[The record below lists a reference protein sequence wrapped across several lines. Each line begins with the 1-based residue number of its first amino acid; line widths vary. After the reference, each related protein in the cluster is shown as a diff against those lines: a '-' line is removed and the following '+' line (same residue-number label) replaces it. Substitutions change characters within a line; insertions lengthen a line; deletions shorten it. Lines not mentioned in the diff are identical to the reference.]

1 MKNNL
6 FKFAALSA
14 GLFLLAA
21 GCVKPETPAD
31 PEPEF
36 PSEVLQ
42 KTVLAG
48 ESVEIPFTA
57 NLDWSIEIEGDGVL
71 NYFWIDDNGTHE
83 SKVSGEA
90 GEHTVTV
97 RFSDEQE
104 LDNNRKCIVNL
115 TMGGQTRKIAEID
128 RLKINRTLVVKV
140 AEAFETAFRKVDGN
154 YVYNDVPEG
163 TTVKFISFP

>member
-1 MKNNL
+1 MKKSL
-6 FKFAALSA
+6 FKFAAVLA
-14 GLFLLAA
+14 GLSLLAA
-21 GCVKPETPAD
+21 SCIEQETPQA
-31 PEPEF
+31 PEAIF

-90 GEHTVTV
+90 GDHMVTV
-97 RFSDEQE
+97 QFSDEEAQ
-104 LDNNRKCIVNL
+104 
-115 TMGGQTRKIAEID
+115 
-128 RLKINRTLVVKV
+128 RLMR
-140 AEAFETAFRKVDGN
+140 
-154 YVYNDVPEG
+154 EG
-163 TTVKFISFP
+163 MAH

>member
-71 NYFWIDDNGTHE
+71 NYFWIDDNGSKA
-83 SKVSGEA
+83 SKVKGTA
-90 GEHTVTV
+90 GEQVVTV
-97 RFSDEQE
+97 KFSEEEE
-104 LDNNRKCIVNL
+104 LDNNRTCVVKL
-115 TMGGQTRKIAEID
+115 TMGGETREIAQID
-128 RLKINRTLVVKV
+128 RLVINRTSL
-140 AEAFETAFRKVDGN
+140 
-154 YVYNDVPEG
+154 
-163 TTVKFISFP
+163 